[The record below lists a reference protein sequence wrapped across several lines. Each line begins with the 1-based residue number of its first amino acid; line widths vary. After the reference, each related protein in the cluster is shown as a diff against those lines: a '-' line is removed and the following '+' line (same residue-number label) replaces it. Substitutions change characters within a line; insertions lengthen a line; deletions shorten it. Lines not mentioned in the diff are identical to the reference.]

1 MLPDGY
7 DIRLGPGFAGVNL
20 SVGQSHK
27 IVLARLFFRDAPLM
41 IGRRADLAY
50 ALGAERLNARCGRLV
65 AASAPKARRGSVIPR
80 RARFRSRSSP

>member
-27 IVLARLFFRDAPLM
+27 IVLARLFFRNAPLM
-41 IGRRADLAY
+41 IGDEPISRTR
-50 ALGAERLNARCGRLV
+50 
-65 AASAPKARRGSVIPR
+65 SAPSA
-80 RARFRSRSSP
+80 